1 MKKPFLSLVIL
12 ALIVPGVDAAP
23 RDDAAVALAL
33 AKAKHSVKPVAPAP
47 ERTPTVARRECF
59 TDLAAAQAEAKRAGK
74 PLIVWV
80 GMVCQDCPEVCDGLR
95 DCVSCHAASYNGSAT
110 PRLCIPVEG
119 GAWCFP
125 KEKLGNDYGVESVRS
140 VLGKPIPSEQRRAI
154 QPLRSAVSYGENC
167 TVSG

>member
-1 MKKPFLSLVIL
+1 MKDFFLSLVIL
-12 ALIVPGVDAAP
+12 ALIVPALTANP

-33 AKAKHSVKPVAPAP
+33 AKAKRTTSRAPEVAPPAVV
-47 ERTPTVARRECF
+47 RKCF
-59 TDLAAAQAEAKRAGK
+59 TDIGKAQDAAKRTGK
-74 PLIVWV
+74 QLIIWV
-80 GMVCQDCPEVCDGLR
+80 GMECQDCPEVCDGLR

-140 VLGKPIPSEQRRAI
+140 VLGKPIPSESRRVI